1 MASPAQ
7 IAANRANAQLSTGPR
22 TEAGRARS
30 SANSLLYGFTS
41 QTVILAGENP
51 EEYEDLLFEIEFSF
65 PTGGH
70 FALERAVRE
79 MANAE
84 WRLRR
89 VRRHMEITLNN
100 KIAAL
105 QSQDPSAS
113 PLELQVR
120 AFDLLVNE
128 SNSFKLLLRYETKF
142 ENQYSRAQREWMAC
156 HKLLNPVETMYAALA
171 RQAPVWLRSAKP
183 AAPPPAEPAAT
194 PRNSLCPCGS
204 GQKYKRCCGRDAAP
218 VLTHTA

>member
-1 MASPAQ
+1 MATPAQ
-7 IAANRANAQLSTGPR
+7 AAANRANAQLSTGPR
-22 TEAGRARS
+22 TEAGRVRS
-30 SANSLLYGFTS
+30 SANSLLHGFTS

-70 FALERAVRE
+70 YALERAVRE

-89 VRRHMEITLNN
+89 VRRHMELALNN

-105 QSQDPSAS
+105 ESQDPAAA
-113 PLELQVR
+113 PLELQAR
-120 AFDLLVNE
+120 AFELLVNE

-142 ENQYSRAQREWMAC
+142 ENQYSRAQREWTAC
-156 HKLLNPVETMYAALA
+156 YKLLNPVETMYAALA
-171 RQAPVWLRSAKP
+171 RQAPNWLRSAKP
-183 AAPPPAEPAAT
+183 AQAPPPEPAAI

-204 GQKYKRCCGRDAAP
+204 GQKYKRCCGRTAAP
-218 VLTHTA
+218 VLANAS